1 MYKFSKF
8 VAVIL
13 CCVFMLFSILT
24 ACTKTKEATP
34 APGQTA
40 AESTPETAK
49 QPEKKEEVKPVTI
62 NFATAGD
69 ANMTEFFSN
78 KIIPA
83 FKAEYPHITVNVV
96 GTGPGDSGSKN
107 IHTKW
112 KAQLDAGK
120 DKWDLDAGCVNQ
132 SVMRDLIADGLI
144 RKYVPET
151 QNAKYVNTQASK
163 NCLGTPVTDY
173 VIPLFQ
179 SQTVLAYNPKMV
191 ETPPKNFSDL
201 EAWIKANPKKFGYNG
216 VKGGMSGV
224 AFTAAYLYNKTDK
237 YELYTKGPYDKANTE
252 NWKDIFTE
260 MKALPVVY
268 TQGNAG
274 TLDMLNRGEIAMGPV
289 WVDMLLLWKSEGR
302 MDPDV
307 KMLLPEPGMPGQP
320 MYLVVADKATNY
332 EAAKTFCDF
341 MARPEIQA
349 EYVVEANTWYPG
361 IDSVA
366 VFEKCTAE
374 AKEKLFTEVSAEEI
388 AKKGLALPLTSYMTD
403 MLTAYEEAR

>member
-1 MYKFSKF
+1 MFKSMKR
-8 VAVIL
+8 VASIL
-13 CCVFMLFSILT
+13 CCIVLMVAVAACGQT
-24 ACTKTKEATP
+24 AQPAQTSTQTPSGNTESAKPTATPEATP
-34 APGQTA
+34 
-40 AESTPETAK
+40 E
-49 QPEKKEEVKPVTI
+49 PVTI

-69 ANMTEFFSN
+69 TNMTEFFN
-78 KIIPA
+78 NQIVPA
-83 FKAEYPHITVNVV
+83 FTAEYPHITVNVV

-120 DKWDLDAGCVNQ
+120 DKWDLDAACVNQ

-144 RKYVPET
+144 TKYVPET
-151 QNAKYVNTQASK
+151 ENAKYVTTPSSK

-173 VIPLFQ
+173 VIPMFQ
-179 SQTVLAYNPKMV
+179 SQTVLAYNPAMV
-191 ETPPKNFSDL
+191 PTPPKTFDEL

-224 AFTAAYLYNKTDK
+224 AFTAAYLYNKTGEYD
-237 YELYTKGPYDKANTE
+237 LYSKGPYDVVNTE
-252 NWKDIFTE
+252 KWKDVLKE
-260 MKALPVVY
+260 LKALPVVY

-274 TLDMLNRGEIAMGPV
+274 TLDMLNRGEIAIGPV

-302 MDPDV
+302 MDSSI

-341 MARPEIQA
+341 IARPDIQA
-349 EYVVEANTWYPG
+349 KYVVEAYTWHPG
-361 IDSVA
+361 VDSVA
-366 VFEKCTAE
+366 VFEKCSQA
-374 AKEKLFTEVSAEEI
+374 AKDKLFSEVSADEI
-388 AKKGLALPLTSYMTD
+388 SKKGLSLPLANYMKD
-403 MLTAYEEAR
+403 MLTIYEEVR